1 MVKKKKKDL
10 YARIKVA
17 ADQLNGRLPYK
28 SEEELDKIV
37 LIPEVSI
44 KGTGEIFCYS
54 SEDKSMIYVHRG
66 QKAFIIEDRG
76 LKKLVYT
83 FDGHLVEI
91 DSSELIHTGFD

>member
-1 MVKKKKKDL
+1 MAKKKKNDL
-10 YARIKVA
+10 HGRIKRA

-28 SEEELDKIV
+28 SEEELDNIV

-44 KGTGEIFCYS
+44 KGTGKIFCYS
-54 SEDKSMIYVHRG
+54 SEDKSMISVYRG

-76 LKKLVYT
+76 DKKLVYT

-91 DSSELIHTGFD
+91 SSSELMHTGFD